1 MKSFIF
7 NIDKIQREYK
17 DDKAIKTHY
26 RPWQVVY
33 VNVNEKGKGNNNKGN
48 GNGKGKGKGNG
59 KR

>member
-33 VNVNEKGKGNNNKGN
+33 VNVNEKGKGIQSFWMFK
-48 GNGKGKGKGNG
+48 KFF
-59 KR
+59 